1 MLRMLAEKVRV
12 WSVGTSVAAR
22 PTPELAV
29 LALLLEIA
37 RADHEFDPVERHRV
51 KEVAASVLGLTEDEA
66 QALLGIAEQRVEDS
80 ISLDE
85 FTSVLNDT
93 LTLADK
99 RRCLVALW
107 RVALADGRLDRFEEY
122 ALRKLGDLLHLSHAD
137 FIQAK
142 LAAGGR

>member
-1 MLRMLAEKVRV
+1 MLAEKVRV

-51 KEVAASVLGLTEDEA
+51 KEAAASVLGLTEDEA

-99 RRCLVALW
+99 R
-107 RVALADGRLDRFEEY
+107 
-122 ALRKLGDLLHLSHAD
+122 S
-137 FIQAK
+137 
-142 LAAGGR
+142 

>member
-1 MLRMLAEKVRV
+1 MLAEKVRV

-85 FTSVLNDT
+85 FTSVLNDI